1 MRIGVMVCHCGNNIA
16 ATVDCEAVAQA
27 AREFP
32 DVVYAT
38 DHMYACSDPGQK
50 TIEQTIR
57 DLKLDGVVVAS
68 CSPRMHEVTFRRA
81 VERAGLNRYM
91 FEMAN
96 IREHVAWVSLDRKR
110 NTRKAIDLVR
120 MAVEKLRVDRPLT
133 PKSFDVQKRVLIVG
147 GGVAGIQAALDCAD
161 GGLDVVLVERKSS
174 IGGIMSKLDKT
185 FPTIDC
191 SVCVLG
197 PKMVDAGQN
206 PRITLHALSEV
217 EEVSGYVGN
226 FEVKVRKRTT
236 FVDWTKCTG
245 CGACQEKCPSKK
257 VPDAFN
263 ENVSLT
269 TAINIPFPQAIP
281 KRAAISAAHCIRLTK
296 GKCGNCEKVCP
307 TGAIDFNMQDEFV
320 TEKVGAII
328 AATGLDLFD
337 HTKLGEYGA
346 GRYPDVVTSLAYERM
361 LSASGPTAGHIKRPS
376 DGREPKT
383 VVFISCVGSRDR
395 SVDRPYCSGFCCMY
409 TAKQAILTRDHIP
422 DSRAYVFYMDIRAN
436 GKGYEEFVRRAQ
448 EEYGV
453 EYVRGRVAHIH
464 PTVNA
469 QGGQLVVRGADTLLG
484 QQVEIKADLVV
495 LAVGAEASHGA
506 SELAEKL
513 RISYDHYGFFMEGH
527 PKLRPVE
534 TNTAG
539 VYLAGGCQGPKDI
552 PASVA
557 QASAAAG
564 KVLALLSKDKLE
576 SDPQIAQVAG
586 NRCIGCG
593 KCERTCPF
601 GAIRMRELRDGSKR
615 AEVVETVCQG
625 CGICSVT
632 CPVRAIQLAHFT
644 DSQLLAEVN
653 ALCRT
658 WDETTES

>member
-1 MRIGVMVCHCGNNIA
+1 MRIGVMICHCGNNIA
-16 ATVDCEAVAQA
+16 ATVDVEAVAAA

-32 DVVYAT
+32 DVVFAT

-50 TIEQTIR
+50 TLEQTIR

-96 IREHVAWVSLDRKR
+96 IREHVAWISLDRKR
-110 NTRKAIDLVR
+110 NTEKATDLVR
-120 MAVEKLRVDRPLT
+120 MAVEKLRHDRPLT

-161 GGLDVVLVERKSS
+161 GGLDVVLVERKAS
-174 IGGIMSKLDKT
+174 IGGLMSQFDKT

-217 EEVSGYVGN
+217 DEVSGYVGN
-226 FEVKVRKRTT
+226 FEVKIKKHATY
-236 FVDWTKCTG
+236 VDWSKCTG

-269 TAINIPFPQAIP
+269 TAIGIPFPQAIP
-281 KRAAISAAHCIRLTK
+281 KRATINAAYCLKLTK
-296 GKCGNCEKVCP
+296 GKCGACEKVCP
-307 TGAIDFNMQDEFV
+307 TGAIAYDMTDEVV

-328 AATGLDLFD
+328 VATGIDLFD
-337 HTKLGEYGA
+337 HRKCGEYGA
-346 GRYPDVVTSLAYERM
+346 GRYPDVVTSIAYERM

-395 SVDRPYCSGFCCMY
+395 SLNRPYCSGFCCMY

-453 EYVRGRVAHIH
+453 EYVRGRVAQIH
-464 PTVNA
+464 PDPET
-469 QGGQLVVRGADTLLG
+469 GKLIVRGADTLLG
-484 QQVEIKADLVV
+484 RQVEVAADLVV

-506 SELAEKL
+506 PELAEKL
-513 RISYDHYGFFMEGH
+513 RISYDAYGFFMESH

-534 TNTAG
+534 TNTVG
-539 VYLAGGCQGPKDI
+539 VFLAGACQGPKDI

-564 KVLALLSKDKLE
+564 KVLGLLSKDKLE
-576 SDPQIAQVAG
+576 SDPQIAQVAA

-632 CPVRAIQLAHFT
+632 CPVRAIQLQNFT